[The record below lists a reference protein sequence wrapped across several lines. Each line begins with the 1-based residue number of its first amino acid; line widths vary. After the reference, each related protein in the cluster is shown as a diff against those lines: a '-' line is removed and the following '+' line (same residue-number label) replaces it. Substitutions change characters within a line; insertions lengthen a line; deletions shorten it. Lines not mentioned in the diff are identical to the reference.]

1 MSWSNEY
8 FFWSDL
14 FPGLDYS
21 YCHEINI
28 EDFSRVTFFTKL
40 KNLKLEANGV
50 EQQIN
55 MERLKCLEPMTWL
68 EELNFIAEECVVD
81 FKQLSKYTNLRRL
94 LFNNSLKPNEK
105 VRSGFLLHSRYIRR
119 DNTYYICNINLLF
132 LVTPCKNSSQSKT
145 C

>member
-1 MSWSNEY
+1 MVFLAHLADSIVDRAKISDRI
-8 FFWSDL
+8 FFV
-14 FPGLDYS
+14 GLDYS
-21 YCHEINI
+21 YCHEISI
-28 EDFSRVTFFTKL
+28 EDFSRITQFSKL

-94 LFNNSLKPNEK
+94 LFSNSMKPNEK
-105 VRSGFLLHSRYIRR
+105 VRI
-119 DNTYYICNINLLF
+119 
-132 LVTPCKNSSQSKT
+132 
-145 C
+145 